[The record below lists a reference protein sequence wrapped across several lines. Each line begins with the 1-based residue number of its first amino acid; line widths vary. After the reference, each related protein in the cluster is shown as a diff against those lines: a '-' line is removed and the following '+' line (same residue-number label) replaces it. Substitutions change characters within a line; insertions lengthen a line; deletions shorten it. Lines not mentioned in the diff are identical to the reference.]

1 MIQTLHVGS
10 TVAQNNDNV
19 KCQFHCCCCSCCK
32 STSRL
37 NGLSEGTVAGLELT
51 LSTVRLP
58 LTFPFLALRFDH
70 RCHGAETGLSCS
82 LFAQSE
88 CSTTVRY
95 AMPPQCAVSH
105 VMTSSLRAALPPVIW
120 CPLLHQTEVSTRL
133 LVHFAPNRNKHLFS
147 FRVTSD
153 SMHSFSYSFYA
164 DLK

>member
-1 MIQTLHVGS
+1 MTMSNVS
-10 TVAQNNDNV
+10 FTVVVVLVVSQQVDW
-19 KCQFHCCCCSCCK
+19 
-32 STSRL
+32 T
-37 NGLSEGTVAGLELT
+37 GLARVQWQIWNWPCPHYGC
-51 LSTVRLP
+51 RWP
-58 LTFPFLALRFDH
+58 FPFLALRFDH
-70 RCHGAETGLSCS
+70 RCHGAEIGLSCS

-147 FRVTSD
+147 FRVTSH